1 MVHGWTPG
9 GLIEKWNAA
18 SVNSV
23 VARGNAPGC
32 TARILPT
39 KTTGAAVLQPCLRG
53 MQTARIGGEDVAE
66 GIGGRRSTV

>member
-1 MVHGWTPG
+1 MVHAWTPG

-18 SVNSV
+18 SVSSV

-39 KTTGAAVLQPCLRG
+39 KTTFGRG
-53 MQTARIGGEDVAE
+53 S
-66 GIGGRRSTV
+66 STVPARDADGPDWR

>member
-18 SVNSV
+18 SVSFA
-23 VARGNAPGC
+23 VAQGDAPGC
-32 TARILPT
+32 TARTLPT
-39 KTTGAAVLQPCLRG
+39 KTTWAAVLQPCLRG

-66 GIGGRRSTV
+66 GIGGREGAV